1 MKMQNNDRYSR
12 TGPNY
17 ILDEIQRDLEH
28 EQLGDDFFRISGL
41 TEHIEND
48 GMSAAE

>member
-1 MKMQNNDRYSR
+1 MQNNDRYNK

-17 ILDEIQRDLEH
+17 IMDEIQRDLEH
-28 EQLGDDFFRISGL
+28 EVFGDDYFRLHGI

-48 GMSAAE
+48 GMSAVE